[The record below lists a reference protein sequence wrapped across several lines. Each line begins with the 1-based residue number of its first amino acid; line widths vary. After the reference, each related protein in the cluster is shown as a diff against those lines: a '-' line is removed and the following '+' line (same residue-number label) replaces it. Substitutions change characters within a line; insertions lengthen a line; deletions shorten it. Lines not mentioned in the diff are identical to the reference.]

1 MSAAISRAF
10 LASMITM
17 PGVAVAAGR
26 DLVGAAIGAAI
37 AAGVIGGLFGAATWF
52 DNRRKAASDANP
64 GVVSKGFFD
73 TVLRPLLWGTVVV
86 GILFLWWIVANK

>member
-1 MSAAISRAF
+1 MSAATSRVL
-10 LASMITM
+10 LASMM
-17 PGVAVAAGR
+17 SVPGVALAAGR
-26 DLVGAAIGAAI
+26 DPVGAAIGAAI

-52 DNRRKAASDANP
+52 NNNRKAASDANP
-64 GVVSKGFFD
+64 GVVRKGFFD